1 MIRSD
6 FQAITSLQDKKEMNL
21 IVKDDAY
28 DEYEK

>member
-1 MIRSD
+1 MARSD
-6 FQAITSLQDKKEMNL
+6 FQAITSLQDKKAMNL